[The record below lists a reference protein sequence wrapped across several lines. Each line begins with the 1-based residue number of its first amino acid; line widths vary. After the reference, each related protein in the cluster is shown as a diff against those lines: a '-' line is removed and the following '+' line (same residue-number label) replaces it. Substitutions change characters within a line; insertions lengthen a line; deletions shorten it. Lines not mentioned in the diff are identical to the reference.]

1 VDRLKLKHSFS
12 RSRIPLG
19 QMTPLGRQIHSRI
32 ALPARAAAL
41 ALLLAPGVAA
51 CGSDDGAGNPESRL
65 TPEEATRPL
74 EGAPPPLAAIR
85 AEANQLLDGGMAA
98 FEQRIEEL
106 TGTPIVVNKWASW
119 CGPCRLE
126 FPFFQKLADERGGE
140 IAFLG
145 VDSEDSEDAA
155 ATFLEEL
162 PLPYPSYLDPDA
174 EIAAEI
180 GAPANFPATAFYD
193 SGGELVYTRQGGY
206 SDEAALA
213 ADVER
218 YAR

>member
-12 RSRIPLG
+12 RSRIPLDA
-19 QMTPLGRQIHSRI
+19 MRPRRQIRCAFS
-32 ALPARAAAL
+32 LPAVGLTL
-41 ALLLAPGVAA
+41 ALGLSLGVAA

-74 EGAPPPLAAIR
+74 EGAAPPLAAIR
-85 AEANQLLDGGMAA
+85 AEANQLLGGGTVAL
-98 FEQRIEEL
+98 EQRIEEL
-106 TGTPIVVNKWASW
+106 RGTPIVVNKWASW
-119 CGPCRLE
+119 CGPCRHE

-162 PLPYPSYLDPDA
+162 PLPYPSYLDPNS

-193 SGGELVYTRQGGY
+193 SGGERVYTRQGVY

-213 ADVER
+213 ADVQR